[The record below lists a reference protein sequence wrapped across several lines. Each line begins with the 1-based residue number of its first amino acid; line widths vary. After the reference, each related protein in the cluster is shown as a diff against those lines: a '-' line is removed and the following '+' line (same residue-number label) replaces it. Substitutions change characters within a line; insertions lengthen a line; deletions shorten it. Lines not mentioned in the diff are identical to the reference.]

1 MKILILRF
9 DSIYDNIKIIIG
21 DQSNENDLQKLKY
34 DIIIIDDG
42 YHTSKHQQISFKIL
56 WSNLKSGGYYIIEN
70 LHYQPEY
77 ETCLKTKIIFENWKL
92 ENWIESEYI
101 DSNFIDNIKN
111 EIENIEFYD
120 SQSKMWNKSILHN
133 AFVYIKK
140 K

>member
-1 MKILILRF
+1 MKFF
-9 DSIYDNIKIIIG
+9 DHLPRIFLFSLSL
-21 DQSNENDLQKLKY
+21 SNMYYEGMTY
-34 DIIIIDDG
+34 FV
-42 YHTSKHQQISFKIL
+42 TSNQ
-56 WSNLKSGGYYIIEN
+56 
-70 LHYQPEY
+70 
-77 ETCLKTKIIFENWKL
+77 FENWKL

-120 SQSKMWNKSILHN
+120 SQSKIWNKSILHN